1 MDYNKVSKKILDC
14 VGGKENIK
22 HVTHCA
28 TRLRFTLYS
37 QNKVEEESVKGLKE
51 VIDAVNKGG
60 QYQVVIGNDVENVY
74 KSLVKNSG
82 LDGEYNDSSIEK
94 EEDNR
99 NIFIKLLDIIAS
111 IFTPIIPV
119 LAGSGMIKALIA
131 IIDTFNITSPESQV
145 HQILTFMG
153 DAGFYFLPVILAVS
167 AAKKF
172 EVNQYIAIVIG
183 GVLLHPSFIEMV
195 NHTQKTGEGI
205 SFLGLPIGAVN
216 YASTVIPIILA
227 IWFMSFV
234 ETQLNKVV
242 PKVVKVIL
250 VPMLTILI
258 VGIVTLIGIGPIGN
272 YLGIG
277 LGYIIATLNI
287 YVGWLVPTL
296 VGLFMPLLVMTGMH
310 YALISLGIN
319 ELASKNFDTIA
330 GPGMFVSNLAQAGAA
345 FAVVFRTKNKE
356 LKTLAGSTSFT
367 AIFGITEP
375 VLYGINLRYKRPLIA
390 AMVGGAIGGFYYGI
404 TGVGRFAQT
413 PPGVLGLPGYIS
425 SDESLMIVNAII
437 GIVIS
442 FVVAFVISLILGIN
456 EETLS
461 DEEGGKTVKKEKF
474 KHDGNTENS
483 IIQSPITGEVIPL
496 SKVNDPTFASELL
509 GKGVAIIPED
519 GKIYAP
525 VSGKITALLDSH
537 HAIGITS
544 DTGVEIL
551 IHVGIDTVE
560 LGGKYYEPKVENNQD
575 ITQGNLLLEFDKSSI
590 IAAGYEVVTPIIIT
604 NSDNYKDVESL
615 TNEKVKKGEDLL
627 NVKTKDI

>member
-1 MDYNKVSKKILDC
+1 MSKKILNY

-37 QNKVEEESVKGLKE
+37 QNKVEEENIKDLKE

-74 KSLVKNSG
+74 KSLVKNSS
-82 LDGEYNDSSIEK
+82 LDGENNDSSTEK

-131 IIDTFNITSPESQV
+131 IIDTFNIASSESQV
-145 HQILTFMG
+145 HQILTLMG

-172 EVNQYIAIVIG
+172 DVNQYIAIVIG
-183 GVLLHPSFIEMV
+183 GILLHPAFIEMV
-195 NHTQKTGEGI
+195 KHTQETGEGI
-205 SFLGLPIGAVN
+205 SFLGLPVGAVN

-227 IWFMSFV
+227 IWFMSIV
-234 ETQLNKVV
+234 EPQLNKAI

-250 VPMLTILI
+250 VPMLTII
-258 VGIVTLIGIGPIGN
+258 IVTLIALGPIGN

-277 LGYIIATLNI
+277 LGHIIATLNI
-287 YVGWLVPTL
+287 YVGWLVPML

-330 GPGMFVSNLAQAGAA
+330 GPPMFVSNLAQAGAA
-345 FAVVFRTKNKE
+345 FAVIFRTKNKE
-356 LKTLAGSTSFT
+356 LKTLAASTSFT

-375 VLYGINLRYKRPLIA
+375 VLYGVNLKYKRPLIA
-390 AMVGGAIGGFYYGI
+390 AMIGGAIGGFYYGI

-425 SDESLMIVNAII
+425 ADESLMIVNAII

-442 FVVAFVISLILGIN
+442 FIVAFVISLILGIN

-461 DEEGGKTVKKEKF
+461 VEKKGEDTVKQEKTN
-474 KHDGNTENS
+474 HNSTTDNS

-509 GKGVAIIPED
+509 GKGVAIIPEE
-519 GKIYAP
+519 GKVYAP
-525 VSGKITALLDSH
+525 VNGKITALLDSH

-560 LGGKYYEPKVENNQD
+560 LDGKHYTPKVKNGQD
-575 ITQGNLLLEFDKSSI
+575 VTQGDLLLEFDKSAI
-590 IAAGYEVVTPIIIT
+590 IEAGYEVVTPVIIT
-604 NSDNYKDVESL
+604 NSDNYKNIENVS
-615 TNEKVKKGEDLL
+615 NEKVKNDEDLL
-627 NVKTKDI
+627 NIKTKDI